1 MRLTIKKI
9 KLSNFKGCKELDLN
23 LRDVNEILGEN
34 GAGKTTIAT
43 AWLWLM
49 SDRDYAIRSNPS
61 VQPLGV
67 EECTP
72 RVEFLVDIDGAE
84 VTLAKYQTKIQK
96 TANSVAYSNSYEVNQ
111 VECGE
116 RDFKNKLSEY
126 GIDFDLFLPSSHIE
140 VFSSQKANDMRKVL
154 FSMASQKTDLEI
166 AKGLDDC
173 SEVQKLLEIKTID
186 EIKAMQNA
194 IMKNIK
200 DNYGKSGEILRAKI
214 EGLESAK
221 TDIDIAEL
229 ELGKRDF
236 QEILKANKR
245 QQNAILEE
253 YRKSERI
260 TDGILELNFKLSDKQ
275 RKDKE
280 KKDKKR
286 AEVREIINGIRH
298 EILSNELAIKDSENN
313 IAKHKASIPILE
325 NNAKIT
331 KEQYVNAKKLRFDD
345 DSNFCKYC
353 GQEYPS
359 DKKAEIKEEFE
370 RRKEQE
376 LAEVIEK
383 NNRYIMLQHEVW
395 EKIGSEESNK
405 KQAEENIA
413 DLQKQLAKQQAKLD
427 SIKEINIAT
436 TKEYKAIREKK
447 SALDLTND
455 LNKKLK
461 ELKEE
466 EEKLNQTITD
476 FEVRVAK
483 VRANDSIDEKIEEL
497 CKQQKKF
504 EQDKAN
510 CEKILYQL
518 ELVNRKKNE
527 FLTDEINSH
536 FELVDFKLF
545 DYRKNGDYLECC
557 IPTYK
562 GKDLNVATNTGLEI
576 LMKLDIIKGLQ
587 KFYNS
592 YLPVF
597 VDCAE
602 SLSKETKDKIKM
614 DCQITYLTVSE
625 NSKLNINGKDLKGE
639 E

>member
-23 LRDVNEILGEN
+23 LRDVNEISGEN

-72 RVEFLVDIDGAE
+72 RVEFLVDIDGTE

-111 VECGE
+111 VEYGE

-126 GIDFDLFLPSSHIE
+126 DIDFDLFLPSSHIE

-173 SEVQKLLEIKTID
+173 SEVQKLLEIYTID

-200 DNYGKSGEILRAKI
+200 DNYGKTGEILRAKI

-253 YRKSERI
+253 YRKSEKL

-298 EILSNELAIKDSENN
+298 EILSNEIAIKDSENN
-313 IAKHKASIPILE
+313 IAKHKANIPILE

-436 TKEYKAIREKK
+436 TKEYKMIREKK

-461 ELKEE
+461 ELREE

-476 FEVRVAK
+476 FEVRAAK

-625 NSKLNINGKDLKGE
+625 NSKLNINGKDI
-639 E
+639 